1 MTAAQLANKLL
12 IEEHP
17 DVLHESAAWM
27 AAELM
32 EAEVAAQIGAELG
45 ERTPERVTHRNGYR
59 PRTWDTR
66 VGELELA
73 IPRLRQGSYFPSFLE
88 PRRRAE
94 QALVAV
100 VQEAY
105 VNGVSTRRVDR
116 LVEQLGVAGMS
127 KDQVSRLCGGLDEQV
142 ASSGSGRWR
151 PLPVSV
157 AGRQD
162 GAGPRARRGAP
173 QGAGDRRR
181 RA

>member
-1 MTAAQLANKLL
+1 MSRSRRGKWCNSAGGVMLLRPPRRLRIVGLFHGSTKGDTTMADRPRMTAAQLANKLL

-45 ERTPERVTHRNGYR
+45 ERTPERATHRNGYR

-105 VNGVSTRRVDR
+105 VNGVSTRKVDR
-116 LVEQLGVAGMS
+116 LGEQLGVAGRN
-127 KDQVSRLCGGLDEQV
+127 KD
-142 ASSGSGRWR
+142 
-151 PLPVSV
+151 PVSPLC
-157 AGRQD
+157 R
-162 GAGPRARRGAP
+162 
-173 QGAGDRRR
+173 
-181 RA
+181 

>member
-1 MTAAQLANKLL
+1 MSSKSFFFKQKTAYEIVSRDWSSDVCSSDLLLAD
-12 IEEHP
+12 EHP
-17 DVLHESAAWM
+17 DVLRDSATWM

-59 PRTWDTR
+59 SRTWDTR
-66 VGELELA
+66 VGELELQ

-105 VNGVSTRRVDR
+105 VNGVSTRRVD
-116 LVEQLGVAGMS
+116 
-127 KDQVSRLCGGLDEQV
+127 
-142 ASSGSGRWR
+142 
-151 PLPVSV
+151 
-157 AGRQD
+157 
-162 GAGPRARRGAP
+162 
-173 QGAGDRRR
+173 
-181 RA
+181 

>member
-1 MTAAQLANKLL
+1 
-12 IEEHP
+12 
-17 DVLHESAAWM
+17 VLHESAAWM

-45 ERTPERVTHRNGYR
+45 ERTPERATHRNGYR

-73 IPRLRQGSYFPSFLE
+73 IPRLGQGCYFPSFLE

-100 VQEAY
+100 VQEADG
-105 VNGVSTRRVDR
+105 NGVSTRRVDR

-127 KDQVSRLCGGLDEQV
+127 KTRSRGW
-142 ASSGSGRWR
+142 AAAWTSRSPSSGSGRWR
-151 PLPVSV
+151 AAPRIGGWTPRWSGSASP
-157 AGRQD
+157 AGC
-162 GAGPRARRGAP
+162 ATRRW
-173 QGAGDRRR
+173 
-181 RA
+181 